1 MYPSFLAAGPRIAL
15 SFAFLAIVKSEG
27 YSPQSSSLLY
37 VHKWSRNQEVW
48 GREASYNE
56 LEHVVTR
63 HGHQLHS
70 ATRFILP
77 IAEEYGVD
85 DRTTMIRSFSRS
97 TEVLCASRRSVL

>member
-1 MYPSFLAAGPRIAL
+1 VYRSFLAAGPRIAL

-37 VHKWSRNQEVW
+37 VHELSRNQEVW

-63 HGHQLHS
+63 QWSSTSLGDS
-70 ATRFILP
+70 FILP